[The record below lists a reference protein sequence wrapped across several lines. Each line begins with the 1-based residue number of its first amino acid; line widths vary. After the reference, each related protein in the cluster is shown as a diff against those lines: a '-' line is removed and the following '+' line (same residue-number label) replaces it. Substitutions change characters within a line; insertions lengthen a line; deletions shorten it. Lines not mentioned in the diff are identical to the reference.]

1 MLKSEFETMT
11 DIEEISD
18 RDYDAIE
25 NVYMYHPAIDDKK
38 GKEQMAYLYK
48 EFGMTVIKDMEKRA
62 IQYKYTLNSIN
73 EHEKSIQALKQSLKE
88 LEC

>member
-11 DIEEISD
+11 DSEEISN
-18 RDYDAIE
+18 RDYEAVE
-25 NVYMYHPAIDDKK
+25 NVYMYHPAIDDIR
-38 GKEQMAYLYK
+38 GKEQIVYLYK

-62 IQYKYTLNSIN
+62 LQYKRTINSIN
-73 EHEKSIQALKQSLKE
+73 AHERSIQALKESLKE

>member
-11 DIEEISD
+11 DSEEISN
-18 RDYDAIE
+18 RDYEAVE
-25 NVYMYHPAIDDKK
+25 NVYMYHPAIDDIK
-38 GKEQMAYLYK
+38 GKEQIVYLYK

-62 IQYKYTLNSIN
+62 LQYKRTLEQIN
-73 EHEKSIQALKQSLKE
+73 EHERMIASIKEKLKE

>member
-18 RDYDAIE
+18 KDYEAIE
-25 NVYMYHPAIDDKK
+25 NVYMYHPAIDDIK
-38 GKEQMAYLYK
+38 GKEQIVYLYK
-48 EFGMTVIKDMEKRA
+48 EFGMTVIKDMQKRA
-62 IQYKYTLNSIN
+62 SQYKYTINSIN
-73 EHEKSIQALKQSLKE
+73 EHERSIQALKQSLKE

>member
-11 DIEEISD
+11 DIKEISD
-18 RDYDAIE
+18 RDYEAVE
-25 NVYMYHPAIDDKK
+25 NVYMYHPAIDDIK
-38 GKEQMAYLYK
+38 GKEQIVYLYK

-62 IQYKYTLNSIN
+62 LQYKRTINSIN
-73 EHEKSIQALKQSLKE
+73 AHERSIQALKESLKE

>member
-11 DIEEISD
+11 DIEEISNK
-18 RDYDAIE
+18 DYETIE
-25 NVYMYHPAIDDKK
+25 NVYMYHPAIDDIK
-38 GKEQMAYLYK
+38 GKEQIAYIYK

-62 IQYKYTLNSIN
+62 LRYKRTINSIN
-73 EHEKSIQALKQSLKE
+73 EHERSIQALKQSLKE

>member
-11 DIEEISD
+11 DIEEIPNK
-18 RDYDAIE
+18 DYEIIE
-25 NVYMYHPAIDDKK
+25 NVYMYHPAIDDIR
-38 GKEQMAYLYK
+38 GKEQIVYLYK

-62 IQYKYTLNSIN
+62 LQYKHTLNIIN

>member
-11 DIEEISD
+11 DSEEISN
-18 RDYDAIE
+18 RDYEAVE
-25 NVYMYHPAIDDKK
+25 NVYMYHPAIDDIK
-38 GKEQMAYLYK
+38 GKEQIVYLYK

-62 IQYKYTLNSIN
+62 VQYKYTLNCIN
-73 EHEKSIQALKQSLKE
+73 DHEKSIQTLKQSLKE

>member
-11 DIEEISD
+11 DSEEISN
-18 RDYDAIE
+18 RDYEAVE
-25 NVYMYHPAIDDKK
+25 NVYMYHPAIDDIK
-38 GKEQMAYLYK
+38 GKEQIVYLYK

-62 IQYKYTLNSIN
+62 IQYKYTINSIN
-73 EHEKSIQALKQSLKE
+73 EHERSIQALKQSLKE

>member
-11 DIEEISD
+11 DIEEIPNK
-18 RDYDAIE
+18 DYEIIE
-25 NVYMYHPAIDDKK
+25 NVYMYHPAIDDIK
-38 GKEQMAYLYK
+38 GKEQIAYLYK

-62 IQYKYTLNSIN
+62 LQYKRTLEQIN
-73 EHEKSIQALKQSLKE
+73 EHERMICSIKEKLKE

>member
-11 DIEEISD
+11 DSEEISN
-18 RDYDAIE
+18 RDYEAVE
-25 NVYMYHPAIDDKK
+25 NVYMYHPAVDDIK
-38 GKEQMAYLYK
+38 GREQIVYLYK

-62 IQYKYTLNSIN
+62 LQYKYTLNCIN
-73 EHEKSIQALKQSLKE
+73 EHEKTIQALKQSLKE